1 MVFPG
6 IGVKARQGSPAPGG
20 SILITSAPKSAKIV
34 AAAGPAIQLAQ
45 SMTCRPAKRLS
56 GMVVFPHETPD
67 APDIHYAPRAN
78 TRRRGDCSHRPEADI
93 VVLSLSASSAQ
104 PQLCPRTSTPRPP
117 PCTFMMRC
125 LGV

>member
-56 GMVVFPHETPD
+56 GMVVFPHETTD
-67 APDIHYAPRAN
+67 APGIHYAPRAH
-78 TRRRGDCSHRPEADI
+78 TRRRGDGSQRPEAGI
-93 VVLSLSASSAQ
+93 VVLSRRAARSRSSAPAHPHPGIQ
-104 PQLCPRTSTPRPP
+104 HAPL
-117 PCTFMMRC
+117 
-125 LGV
+125 